1 MKCKATKL
9 DGIKCKAYAM
19 RTQDT
24 CYRHTASLKEEAA
37 QASSKGGQARRDYNR
52 LGSPMRLKT
61 PKDIQNLMAKA
72 LNSLWSGKMPASN
85 PAGGI
90 GYLAKIFLEAY
101 EKSELEERID
111 LLEKR
116 LSEIKS

>member
-24 CYRHTASLKEEAA
+24 CYRHSASLKEEAV

-52 LGSPMRLKT
+52 LGSPTRLRT
-61 PKDIQNLMAKA
+61 PRDIQNLMAKA
-72 LNSLWSGKMPASN
+72 INSLWSGKMPASN
-85 PAGGI
+85 PAGAI

-101 EKSELEERID
+101 DKSQLEERVE

-116 LSEIKS
+116 LNETKS